1 MNPTPFDL
9 SAFRLNSPLGK
20 RILAVTR
27 EGDYAHP
34 GEEEAIRLTLAPF
47 AGKAGRRWLD
57 AGCGRGGTAHFVAQ
71 QGWAEVTAFD
81 IDAVSVAEAR
91 ERFPDVSFHACAVA
105 DAPRVVPGKFDL
117 VYAFNAFYAFPDQ
130 PRALRALREL
140 AADDATLVLF
150 DYTDKGGFAETEFAR
165 LAEAT
170 HWGPLVENVL
180 RDWLANAGWQL
191 ESVTNLDA
199 DYDRWYAWLVS
210 RFDTRREELL
220 TFAPPEA
227 VAHARHVYAAM
238 LDAIRAGALGG
249 GIFAA
254 RAI

>member
-1 MNPTPFDL
+1 MNPAPFEL

-34 GEEEAIRLTLAPF
+34 GEEEAIRLALAPF
-47 AGKAGRRWLD
+47 AAKVGRHWLD

-71 QGWAEVTAFD
+71 QGWAEVAAFD

-91 ERFPDVSFHACAVA
+91 ERFHEVAFYACTVA
-105 DAPRVVPGKFDL
+105 DAPHIVPGKFDL
-117 VYAFNAFYAFPDQ
+117 VYAFNAFYAFPNQ
-130 PRALRALREL
+130 PGALRALREL

-150 DYTDKGGFAETEFAR
+150 DYTDKGGFAETEFAQ
-165 LAEAT
+165 LAEAS
-170 HWGPLVENVL
+170 HWGPLVEDTL
-180 RDWLANAGWQL
+180 RGWLADAGWQL

-199 DYDRWYAWLVS
+199 DYERWYAWLVS

-227 VAHARHVYAAM
+227 VAHARRVYAAM
-238 LDAIRAGALGG
+238 LDAIRASALGG
-249 GIFAA
+249 GIFQA